1 MSTDYESLLN
11 TAAELGYQLMFSGA
25 EIYRVEESVT
35 RLLLAYG
42 VAEPQVFAI
51 PNCLIISLT
60 TPEGQSITRMSR
72 IPSHGTDIELLE
84 RCNALCRNLCKSPV
98 PLPQARGQ
106 VDELRTQRR
115 SYRPR
120 QVLAGYF
127 IAPAFFTPL
136 FGGGF
141 WDGLAAG
148 LCGLAVGWCVI
159 FGRKLLGSNNFVRT
173 IAASLAGALGALLLV
188 LLGLGRDVD
197 TITIG
202 VFMVL
207 VPGIALTN
215 AMREIMAGDIIS
227 GLSRAAEAIL
237 TGAASALGAAL
248 ALALWRAGMGGIG

>member
-1 MSTDYESLLN
+1 MNYDKLLN
-11 TAAELGYQLMFSGA
+11 ISVELGCRLMSSGA
-25 EIYRVEESVT
+25 EIYRVEESVR
-35 RLLLAYG
+35 RLLQAYG
-42 VAEPQVFAI
+42 LESPEVFAI
-51 PNCLIISLT
+51 PNCVIVSVT
-60 TPEGQSITRMSR
+60 TPEGHPITRMRR
-72 IPSHGTDIELLE
+72 IGSHGTNIELLE
-84 RCNALCRNLCKSPV
+84 RCNALCRSLCKSPL

-106 VDELRTQRR
+106 VDKLRTQRR

-159 FGRKLLGSNNFVRT
+159 FGRRLLGSNNFVRT

-227 GLSRAAEAIL
+227 GLTRAAEAIL
-237 TGAASALGAAL
+237 TGAAIALGAAL
-248 ALALWRAGMGGIG
+248 ALALWRSGMGGAG

>member
-1 MSTDYESLLN
+1 MNQSDYEALLN
-11 TAAELGYQLMFSGA
+11 MAAEMGYQLMFSGA

-42 VAEPQVFAI
+42 VDKPQVFAI

-60 TPEGQSITRMSR
+60 TPAGQSITRMTR
-72 IPSHGTDIELLE
+72 IPGHGTDIELLE
-84 RCNALCRNLCKSPV
+84 RCNALCRSLCQTPT
-98 PLPQARGQ
+98 PLPQARSQ
-106 VDELRTQRR
+106 VDELRAQLRYYKP
-115 SYRPR
+115 S
-120 QVLAGYF
+120 QILAGYF

-148 LCGLAVGWCVI
+148 FCGLAVGWCQ
-159 FGRKLLGSNNFVRT
+159 FYGGKLLGSNNFVRT
-173 IAASLAGALGALLLV
+173 IAASLTGALGALLLV

-215 AMREIMAGDIIS
+215 AMREIMAGDVIS
-227 GLSRAAEAIL
+227 GLSRTAEALLI
-237 TGAASALGAAL
+237 GAAIALGAAL
-248 ALALWRAGMGGIG
+248 ALALWRMGGMG

>member
-1 MSTDYESLLN
+1 M
-11 TAAELGYQLMFSGA
+11 
-25 EIYRVEESVT
+25 
-35 RLLLAYG
+35 
-42 VAEPQVFAI
+42 
-51 PNCLIISLT
+51 
-60 TPEGQSITRMSR
+60 
-72 IPSHGTDIELLE
+72 
-84 RCNALCRNLCKSPV
+84 
-98 PLPQARGQ
+98 
-106 VDELRTQRR
+106 DELRTQRR

-237 TGAASALGAAL
+237 TGAAIALGAAL

>member
-127 IAPAFFTPL
+127 IAPTFFTPL

-237 TGAASALGAAL
+237 TGAAISLGAAL
-248 ALALWRAGMGGIG
+248 ALAMWRAGMGGIG

>member
-1 MSTDYESLLN
+1 MDYEILLN
-11 TAAELGYQLMFSGA
+11 TVAEMGYQLMFSGA

-42 VAEPQVFAI
+42 VEKPQVFAI
-51 PNCLIISLT
+51 PNCLIVSLT
-60 TPEGQSITRMSR
+60 TPAGQSITRMTR

-84 RCNALCRNLCKSPV
+84 RCNALCRSLCEHPI
-98 PLPQARGQ
+98 PLAQARGR
-106 VDELRTQRR
+106 VDELQIRR
-115 SYRPR
+115 KSYQPS
-120 QVLAGYF
+120 QILAGYF

-148 LCGLAVGWCVI
+148 LCGLAVGWCQLY
-159 FGRKLLGSNNFVRT
+159 GGKLLGSNNFVRT
-173 IAASLAGALGALLLV
+173 IAASLIGALGALLLV
-188 LLGLGRDVD
+188 WTGLGRDVD

-237 TGAASALGAAL
+237 IGAAIALGAAL
-248 ALALWRAGMGGIG
+248 ALALWRAGGAG